1 MATLANGRKGEIIG
15 LLLAAGASTRFGS
28 NKLLHPLADGR
39 PIALV
44 SALNLSAALP
54 NTLAVVR
61 PDNPALGDLFA
72 QHGIAHM
79 IATRA
84 AEGMGASLAQGIAAA
99 AQAKGW
105 LIALAD
111 MPYLKRE
118 TLLAIAGAL
127 ESGAAIAAPK
137 YRGQRGH
144 PVGFSANFG
153 EALMRLDGDEGARSL
168 LRLHAAEV
176 VEIDCDD
183 AGVLADIDTAAD
195 LAKSPR

>member
-1 MATLANGRKGEIIG
+1 MAALVNDGDEIVG

-44 SALNLSAALP
+44 SALNLRAALP

-61 PDNPALGDLFA
+61 PDNPALVELFA
-72 QHGIAHM
+72 QHGVAHR

-84 AEGMGASLAQGIAAA
+84 AEGIGASLAQGIAAA
-99 AQAKGW
+99 SQAKAW

-127 ESGAAIAAPK
+127 EGGAAIVVPT

-144 PVGFSANFG
+144 PVGFAARFG
-153 EALMRLDGDEGARSL
+153 ETLQLLKGDEGARSV
-168 LRLHAAEV
+168 LREHTAEV
-176 VEIDCDD
+176 VEIECDD

-195 LAKSPR
+195 LANPPR